1 MGIKRLAIRGSFS
14 LMTSYY
20 FRQFVRET
28 RQAGKLNRQVLQEVL
43 RANAQTEYGL
53 AYNFAGIKN
62 EEEYKRLV
70 PLQVYSD
77 YEPYLD
83 RMLLGNENVL
93 TAEPVKYFGLSSG
106 TTGKQKYIPIT
117 AKTQRKM
124 NMSMMFLQQGILNQA
139 LPAAK
144 RADKGLLLMNMVQGG
159 TTPAGIPAGSGT
171 SGGAKSMSRIFPYFW
186 TSPLE
191 VLQLSDQQ
199 TATYLH
205 LLFALKERGLAYID
219 APFASGIVQ
228 LFAVLEERGPELVE
242 DIAKGRISQT
252 LALEPR
258 TRACL
263 EQGLKPDQRRAEEVL
278 RELAKG
284 TVGIA
289 HRLWPQMMYLSC
301 VISGSFSIYLD
312 KLHSYCGELPIFS
325 AIYGATE
332 ALIGVAIEVNKP
344 YYAVTPGFAYYEFI
358 PIAEADLPQPRT
370 FNLDQLERGQ
380 SYEIVVTNFSGFYR
394 YRIGDVVKVVDYYF
408 NTPLLEFGYRK
419 GQLLNLAGEKTTEQA
434 VIAAIQDASLA
445 LGLLLEDFTVVQN
458 LAGSLGSYQFYLEVA
473 DVPTATSKGVEI
485 RQTLDKCLAEANPRY
500 LAAVEGRRLAPLG
513 LYLVTKGTFEKIR
526 KMLVQMGASNNQVK
540 VPRLIRDEALINT
553 LKHNVVYEMRGIS

>member
-14 LMTSYY
+14 LMTRYY
-20 FRQFVRET
+20 FRQFVRQT

-53 AYNFAGIKN
+53 AHKFAGIKN

-77 YEPYLD
+77 YESYLES
-83 RMLLGNENVL
+83 MLLGHENIL

-106 TTGKQKYIPIT
+106 TTGKQKYIPT
-117 AKTQRKM
+117 TGKTQRKM
-124 NMSMMFLQQGILNQA
+124 NMSMMFLQQGLLNQA

-159 TTPAGIPAGSGT
+159 TTPAGIPTGSGT
-171 SGGAKSMSRIFPYFW
+171 SGGAKSMHQIFPYFW

-205 LLFALKERGLAYID
+205 LLFALKERGLAYIG
-219 APFASGIVQ
+219 APFASGIIQ

-252 LALEPR
+252 LVLEPE

-263 EQGLKPDQRRAEEVL
+263 EQGLKPDPRRAEEIL

-284 TVGIA
+284 AAGIA
-289 HRLWPQMMYLSC
+289 SRLWPQMVYLSC

-312 KLHSYCGELPIFS
+312 KLHFYCGDLPIFS
-325 AIYGATE
+325 AVYGATE
-332 ALIGVAIEVNKP
+332 ALIGVATEVNKP

-370 FNLDQLERGQ
+370 LNLDQLQKDQ

-419 GQLLNLAGEKTTEQA
+419 GQLLNLAGEKTSEQA
-434 VIAAIQDASLA
+434 VIAAIQDASLT
-445 LGLLLEDFTVVQN
+445 LGLLLEDFTVVQD
-458 LAGSLGSYQFYLEVA
+458 LAGPLGSYQFYLEVA
-473 DVPTATSKGVEI
+473 DVPAATEKGVKI
-485 RQTLDKCLAEANPRY
+485 RQALDECLAQANPRY
-500 LAAVEGRRLAPLG
+500 LAAVQDRRLAPLG
-513 LYLVTKGTFEKIR
+513 LNLVAKGTFGEIR
-526 KMLVQMGASNNQVK
+526 KMLVQRGASNNQVK
-540 VPRLIRDEALINT
+540 VPRMVRDEALINT
-553 LKHNVVYEMRGIS
+553 LRHNVVYEIRGIL

>member
-14 LMTSYY
+14 LMTRYY
-20 FRQFVRET
+20 FRQFVRQT

-77 YEPYLD
+77 YEPYLE
-83 RMLLGNENVL
+83 RMLLGHENIL

-106 TTGKQKYIPIT
+106 TTGKQKFIPT
-117 AKTQRKM
+117 TSKTQRKM
-124 NMSMMFLQQGILNQA
+124 NMSMMFLQQGLLNQA

-159 TTPAGIPAGSGT
+159 TTPAGIPTGSGT
-171 SGGAKSMSRIFPYFW
+171 SGGAKSMHRIFPYFW

-191 VLQLSDQQ
+191 ALQLSDQQ

-205 LLFALKERGLAYID
+205 LLFALKERSLAYIC

-242 DIAKGRISQT
+242 DIAKGGISQT
-252 LALEPR
+252 LVLEPE

-263 EQGLKPDQRRAEEVL
+263 EHGLKPDPCRAEEIR

-284 TVGIA
+284 IAGIA
-289 HRLWPQMMYLSC
+289 PRLWPQMVYLSC
-301 VISGSFSIYLD
+301 VISGSFSIYSD
-312 KLHSYCGELPIFS
+312 KLHFYCRELPIFS
-325 AIYGATE
+325 AVYGATE
-332 ALIGVAIEVNKP
+332 ALIGVATEVNKP

-370 FNLDQLERGQ
+370 LNLDQLEKGQ

-419 GQLLNLAGEKTTEQA
+419 GQLLNLAGEKTSEQA
-434 VIAAIQDASLA
+434 VIAAIQDASLT
-445 LGLLLEDFTVVQN
+445 LGLLLEDFTVVQD
-458 LAGSLGSYQFYLEVA
+458 LAGPLGSYQFYLEVA
-473 DVPTATSKGVEI
+473 DVPAATGKGVKI
-485 RQTLDKCLAEANPRY
+485 RQTLNKCLAEANPRY

-513 LYLVTKGTFEKIR
+513 LNLVAKGTFGEIR
-526 KMLVQMGASNNQVK
+526 KALVQRGASNNQVK
-540 VPRLIRDEALINT
+540 IPRLVRDEALINT
-553 LKHNVVYEMRGIS
+553 LKQNVVCKIRGIS